1 MLLDL
6 DLHTGDCALALNLKP
21 TPGLREALANP
32 LRIDSVFLDR
42 TMAIHGERLFVL
54 SAEEPLRVDAE
65 FTTEAVDKL
74 VGVLRTQFHYIVA
87 DVPRIPALPFWQAL
101 DSADLR
107 IIVADQ
113 TLRSVRDTVRLREA
127 FNTGRA
133 EHSNMLVVNR
143 IGEGGRRAMSLAEM
157 AKVKLQPNFVIPFR
171 PRLFTAPGPLRRGA
185 LTEVVAAL
193 AGEISG
199 RAIGR
204 KRWWR
209 FDI

>member
-1 MLLDL
+1 
-6 DLHTGDCALALNLKP
+6 
-21 TPGLREALANP
+21 
-32 LRIDSVFLDR
+32 
-42 TMAIHGERLFVL
+42 
-54 SAEEPLRVDAE
+54 
-65 FTTEAVDKL
+65 
-74 VGVLRTQFHYIVA
+74 VLRTQFHYIVA
-87 DVPRIPALPFWQAL
+87 DVPRIPASAFWQAL

-113 TLRSVRDTVRLREA
+113 TLRSVRDTVLLREA

-143 IGEGGRRAMSLAEM
+143 IGEGGRRAMTLAEM

-199 RAIGR
+199 RAIER

-209 FDI
+209 FAI